1 MYQTEEAVIQNLK
14 DAGCS
19 EEKIAAF
26 IKEVH
31 AERMKE
37 AVRILETQRCS
48 LLEELHASQ
57 KKIDCLDYLVFQMR
71 KYKKANKEEKR

>member
-1 MYQTEEAVIQNLK
+1 MYQTEEAVVQNLK

-26 IKEVH
+26 MKEFH
-31 AERMKE
+31 GERMKE
-37 AVRILETQRCS
+37 AVRVLEIQRCS

-57 KKIDCLDYLVFQMR
+57 KKIDCLDYLVYQIE
-71 KYKKANKEEKR
+71 KQKKNREEHLL